1 MSQKINASEFSS
13 QTIPLDI
20 RLETSYLYQ
29 PSEKSERGL
38 LVLHGFTDRAQS
50 VKKRLLGDEPVPHF
64 HVLIPNGLFPCPSK
78 KNSEFK
84 EAYAWYFRDPQSGK
98 QMISPEFAAEALMN
112 LIAQVGLDHLDW
124 TILGFSQGGF
134 FAPFLLKAGLNCNT
148 IIGVGAAYRAE
159 AYEGVSLVKVY
170 GIHGAQDEIVPY
182 AQAKSSFEMITR
194 LGYGAKFFTLPDLGH
209 SLNGSGRK
217 IVRELLE
224 SR

>member
-1 MSQKINASEFSS
+1 MSQKINAYEFSS

-112 LIAQVGLDHLDW
+112 LI
-124 TILGFSQGGF
+124 
-134 FAPFLLKAGLNCNT
+134 
-148 IIGVGAAYRAE
+148 
-159 AYEGVSLVKVY
+159 
-170 GIHGAQDEIVPY
+170 GAQDEIVPY